1 MNLPYRWTTLLVC
14 LAFVGVSSWLWSLPF
29 AQVVEG
35 PVPGLPAEHHVLLEP
50 GVVLRQIVTLP
61 SPAPRDIAVRF
72 WVQRVP
78 AQQPF
83 LRIRGESAGEV
94 LGVALVPLAAADG
107 AFHMRQAPWWHLPV
121 GAQQLTLVIE
131 GHGMHVAA
139 TAVDRVAGGDL
150 EINNISHAPKDL
162 ALQLVS
168 GDLGIERYLP
178 LTRIVEGKP
187 GILAWVR
194 YPLVLFLLYLV
205 AAITLLRS
213 PLRLLRWLEDAP
225 DSPATPP
232 AEQRATH

>member
-1 MNLPYRWTTLLVC
+1 MKLTYRWPILLAYLV
-14 LAFVGVSSWLWSLPF
+14 LAGVSTWLWSLPF
-29 AQVVEG
+29 AHVVEG
-35 PVPGLPAEHHVLLEP
+35 PLPDPIAEHYVLLEP
-50 GVVLRQIVTLP
+50 GVVLRQTLTLP
-61 SPAPRDIAVRF
+61 SPAPRDIAVRL

-83 LRIRGESAGEV
+83 LRIRGESAGRV
-94 LGVALVPLAAADG
+94 LGIAMVPLAAADG
-107 AFHMRQAPWWHLPV
+107 AFHVRQAPWWQVPV

-139 TAVDRVAGGDL
+139 TAVDRIAGGDL
-150 EINNISHAPKDL
+150 EINNSSPAPGDL

-194 YPLVLFLLYLV
+194 YPLVLFLLYLA

-213 PLRLLRWLEDAP
+213 PLRLLRRLEDTP
-225 DSPATPP
+225 DFPTVPATEDRTTP
-232 AEQRATH
+232 